1 MVEAFDVPNLNLG
14 AVTSTDYS
22 CPPPDGFADPGETL
36 TLNLPLSNPF
46 CATPATGVTVS
57 VDGGAS
63 SVMGISPQGRLRRR
77 ESFHRP
83 GGGGLREP
91 VGRERCHHE
100 QPWDCDQDIQPA
112 DRQAGGRDFG
122 QLQRQHRG
130 SDSRRQLGGYS
141 DQRDRCRRGGRRQ
154 RQSIF
159 ATDAIRSEGNSAT
172 TPFVFTVARTG
183 DTSAAASANWAVTG
197 TANAADLGGTPPSGS
212 VTFAP
217 GATSAQILV
226 NVSGDAAFEPDET
239 FTVTL
244 SNAVGAAIGVAT
256 ANGRIIND
264 DAGAP
269 LSFLVSSDASGNVG
283 NGDSG
288 AVQDWIDISSDG
300 RYVAF
305 ASQANNLVPDDT
317 NNAIDVFV
325 KDTWTGAISR
335 VSTTS
340 AGAQGSIFSVQAAI
354 SGDGRLAAF
363 INGNSFDSAHTGF
376 NDVYVKDLAS
386 GATIWATNMPG
397 FSRAG
402 ETDLAFSDNGRSI
415 AYTTFK
421 TLLPPGVDNF
431 TGDVFVADLQSPG
444 SFVRASSTSTGAIAN
459 SDSSEGSIS
468 GDGRFVA
475 FTSTATNLATND
487 ANGAAFDVYAKDLA
501 TGAVQLVSA
510 NAAGEGGNGQSLRPD
525 VSANGRYVAFY
536 SNSSNLVADDTNGG
550 ADIFR
555 KDLVTGAI
563 QRVNTLADG
572 SQVQFPG
579 GLATNSEVS
588 ISG

>member
-1 MVEAFDVPNLNLG
+1 MPWVPRSVSPLPT
-14 AVTSTDYS
+14 ARSST
-22 CPPPDGFADPGETL
+22 T
-36 TLNLPLSNPF
+36 
-46 CATPATGVTVS
+46 TP
-57 VDGGAS
+57 
-63 SVMGISPQGRLRRR
+63 
-77 ESFHRP
+77 
-83 GGGGLREP
+83 
-91 VGRERCHHE
+91 ER
-100 QPWDCDQDIQPA
+100 
-112 DRQAGGRDFG
+112 
-122 QLQRQHRG
+122 
-130 SDSRRQLGGYS
+130 
-141 DQRDRCRRGGRRQ
+141 RCR
-154 RQSIF
+154 S
-159 ATDAIRSEGNSAT
+159 SS
-172 TPFVFTVARTG
+172 
-183 DTSAAASANWAVTG
+183 
-197 TANAADLGGTPPSGS
+197 
-212 VTFAP
+212 
-217 GATSAQILV
+217 
-226 NVSGDAAFEPDET
+226 
-239 FTVTL
+239 
-244 SNAVGAAIGVAT
+244 
-256 ANGRIIND
+256 
-264 DAGAP
+264 
-269 LSFLVSSDASGNVG
+269 SSDASGNVG

-288 AVQDWIDISSDG
+288 PVQDWIDISSDG

-305 ASQANNLVPDDT
+305 ASQANNLVPGDT

-340 AGAQGSIFSVQAAI
+340 ADAQGSIFSVQAAI

-363 INGNSFDSAHTGF
+363 INGNRFDSADTGF

-402 ETDLAFSDNGRSI
+402 DTDLAFSDNGRYI

-459 SDSSEGSIS
+459 GGSSEASIS
-468 GDGRFVA
+468 GDGTVVA
-475 FTSTATNLATND
+475 FSSTATNLTTND

-536 SNSSNLVADDTNGG
+536 SSSSNLVADDTNGG

-563 QRVNTLADG
+563 SRVNTLADG

-588 ISG
+588 ISGDGRYVAFWGARVVPTVNFDHVFVKDMDTGAVTAVPVGLDGLVLSASIIPRISTDGRYIAFSTGASNLVTNDPGFLYDVYIKPNPLFGSAPAPTVSISNATGIAGDTGDTLATFTLTRTGGTGAFGVGFLIASGTAQAGLDLAGGGGFLNFAAGQMSQTITIAVTGDTIAEGNETFMVNLDGTTNGAIIGDGQGLARSSTMIPPAPRRLPLRFPSAMLQSSKATPGRRRRTSP